1 MASSSSMAPRRLR
14 GIAPSPATAR
24 SSGSEEGF
32 VPCRVRALTEE
43 ATAAAVVAN
52 EFELERL
59 AEDALASKGEIEA
72 RNPPT

>member
-1 MASSSSMAPRRLR
+1 
-14 GIAPSPATAR
+14 
-24 SSGSEEGF
+24 
-32 VPCRVRALTEE
+32 
-43 ATAAAVVAN
+43 VVAN